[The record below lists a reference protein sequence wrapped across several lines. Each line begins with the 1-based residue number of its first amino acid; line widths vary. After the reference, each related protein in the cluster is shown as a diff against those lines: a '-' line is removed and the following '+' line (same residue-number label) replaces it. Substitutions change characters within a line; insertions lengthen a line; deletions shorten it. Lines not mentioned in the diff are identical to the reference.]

1 MGCTSWCT
9 AKRHSAPTMPLAM
22 YNYYSRVP
30 FRSALTMSLTNSP
43 PTTTTRHSSPTVQ
56 AIRKSKRPV
65 LGFYHNILGDTP
77 WKERKRNTVTL
88 YRGTYRYPIRCVF
101 PKKSLLDQRLP
112 PSFLRMMPKTGSYFR
127 VEYYASVVLGLPFP
141 HSNVMSMKHNILLH
155 NSKRMDRKLKT
166 RVERVAGCTD
176 SSLIS

>member
-1 MGCTSWCT
+1 VFLF
-9 AKRHSAPTMPLAM
+9 ALHSDNVTH
-22 YNYYSRVP
+22 
-30 FRSALTMSLTNSP
+30 SLTHSLTTITTHHHHHPPPPPPSP
-43 PTTTTRHSSPTVQ
+43 PHHHHPSPTAQ

-77 WKERKRNTVTL
+77 WKERKRNTITL

-166 RVERVAGCTD
+166 RVERVAGCTH
-176 SSLIS
+176 SSRHFY